1 MLVLENYV
9 RQFHRIVGMI
19 KKGWKLLKNT
29 TMWNMTKPQS
39 TGLKECK
46 MEYAFVP
53 TKSPDVLLEFV
64 VAELS
69 YIAFNEFK
77 FRKAWVLIL
86 GTIIHQL
93 WQNEQDSFFLLT
105 SFLNLDSLIKM
116 LSNILWNEEE
126 FGKSYTFHF
135 FWHTKP

>member
-1 MLVLENYV
+1 
-9 RQFHRIVGMI
+9 
-19 KKGWKLLKNT
+19 
-29 TMWNMTKPQS
+29 MTKPQS

-64 VAELS
+64 VAEFS

-77 FRKAWVLIL
+77 FRKARVLIL

-93 WQNEQDSFFLLT
+93 WQNEQGSFFLIT
-105 SFLNLDSLIKM
+105 SFLNLNSLIKM
-116 LSNILWNEEE
+116 LSNVL
-126 FGKSYTFHF
+126 
-135 FWHTKP
+135 